1 MGDLKKELP
10 SLRLDD
16 EPPRS
21 RRGVWVVIA
30 LLVFIVAAGTIFS

>member
-1 MGDLKKELP
+1 MDDLKKELP

-21 RRGVWVVIA
+21 RVGRQVTI
-30 LLVFIVAAGTIFS
+30 LFVFFVASGTTV